1 MRNAVVIKG
10 NKAGMVVYLDP
21 ELAFGELLD
30 AVKKKFRETAR
41 FWGAVQMTL
50 TLEGR
55 ELTAE
60 EEVAII
66 NTITENSDIEILCL
80 IDSDANRIER

>member
-30 AVKKKFRETAR
+30 AVKKKS
-41 FWGAVQMTL
+41 L
-50 TLEGR
+50 
-55 ELTAE
+55 
-60 EEVAII
+60 
-66 NTITENSDIEILCL
+66 
-80 IDSDANRIER
+80 